1 MSLGDQEFSRSAK
14 IILGQYL
21 AKEEY
26 SLEPLEIFLENI
38 QDFDLHNLQSDAD
51 KKAFWINVYNG
62 LTNYQIVK
70 NELSESVWE
79 KQDFFTDQCLLI
91 ANFAFSLDDIEH
103 GILRRNGPKKKE
115 KPDQFF
121 EGDMRLRFMVKTMDY
136 RVHFAL
142 NCGSLS
148 CPPIAFYSKSEID
161 QELRVAEEGF
171 STAEFVINHKEK
183 TIDCSSIFLWYRSDF
198 GNHYLNDSVLSQY
211 TVNERPY
218 IWKIQ

>member
-1 MSLGDQEFSRSAK
+1 MSIGDQEFSRSAK

-21 AKEEY
+21 AKEDY
-26 SLEPLEIFLENI
+26 SLDPLETFLENI
-38 QDFDLHNLQSDAD
+38 QSFDLNSLQNDTE

-70 NELSESVWE
+70 NQLRESVWE
-79 KQDFFTDQCLLI
+79 KQDFFTDPCLLI
-91 ANFAFSLDDIEH
+91 TDFAFSLDDIEH
-103 GILRRNGPKKKE
+103 GILRRNGPRKNE

-121 EGDMRLRFMVKTMDY
+121 AGDERLKFMLQTMDY
-136 RVHFAL
+136 RIHFAL

-148 CPPIAFYSKSEID
+148 CPPIAYYSQGKID
-161 QELRVAEEGF
+161 KELRFAEESF
-171 STAEFVINHKEK
+171 SAAEFVINHKEK

-211 TVNERPY
+211 TVNERPF